1 MPPKKQ
7 ASALAQRKSEQVKQ
21 QQKQKT
27 RRIIWFSTVGV
38 LLALCIIVLLIPTK
52 PSDNSDA
59 FNYAG
64 LPVLGDPNAPIKI
77 VEFGDYKCPAC
88 SVFNELIKPQIQ
100 SEYIDQGKVAFY
112 FMNYPFLGTDSDT
125 AALAAQAVYHQSNE
139 AFWSYFDALYKNQ
152 GDETKEWAT
161 VDFLVELAKKENIGI
176 DYDLLRKD
184 IEEKTYQKEV
194 DEHKNKAL
202 QLRLQGTPSIFI
214 NGKLFTGN
222 FGDYAEI
229 KKVIENELKGE

>member
-1 MPPKKQ
+1 KKQ

-59 FNYAG
+59 FNYVG

-139 AFWSYFDALYKNQ
+139 AFWSY
-152 GDETKEWAT
+152 
-161 VDFLVELAKKENIGI
+161 
-176 DYDLLRKD
+176 
-184 IEEKTYQKEV
+184 
-194 DEHKNKAL
+194 
-202 QLRLQGTPSIFI
+202 
-214 NGKLFTGN
+214 
-222 FGDYAEI
+222 
-229 KKVIENELKGE
+229 